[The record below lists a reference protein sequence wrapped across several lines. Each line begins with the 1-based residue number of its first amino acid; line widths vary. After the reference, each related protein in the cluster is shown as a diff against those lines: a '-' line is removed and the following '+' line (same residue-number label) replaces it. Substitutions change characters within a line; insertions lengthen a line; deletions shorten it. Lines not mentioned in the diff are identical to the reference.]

1 MDLQSNGVVAGE
13 IEPRDREKFD
23 GINLNKCLI
32 YDEVRCHLIGKI
44 AMQANVRM
52 LRQPSWLGEFRAFIA
67 RGNVVDLAIG
77 IIIGAAFT
85 GVVGSLVKDVINP
98 VIGLIIGGVD
108 FSNIFVALNG
118 QSYPT
123 LDAAQKAGAPTLN
136 IGLFINALIN
146 FVIIALVVFWIGKAA
161 AKLIRQEAEAPSAP
175 PAPTRSE
182 VLLEEIRDEL
192 RGRTHE

>member
-1 MDLQSNGVVAGE
+1 
-13 IEPRDREKFD
+13 
-23 GINLNKCLI
+23 
-32 YDEVRCHLIGKI
+32 
-44 AMQANVRM
+44 MQTSFS
-52 LRQPSWLGEFRAFIA
+52 LPRQPSWVAEFRAFIA

-85 GVVGSLVKDVINP
+85 GVVNSLVKDLINP
-98 VIGLIIGGVD
+98 LIGLAIGGVD

-146 FVIIALVVFWIGKAA
+146 FAIIALVVFWVGKAA
-161 AKLIRQEAEAPSAP
+161 AQLMRREAEAPSAP

-182 VLLEEIRDEL
+182 VLLEEIRDL
-192 RGRTHE
+192 LKTRG